1 VLIAQISDLHIAE
14 ADNYMRKFVDANAKL
29 AAAIDYLNA
38 MQLRPDVVLATGD
51 LTDHGR
57 PEQYELLAA
66 ILAELDIP
74 LLLIPG
80 NHDERDPFRETFAA
94 THPYLPQQGPIQYVV
109 DDYDVRLIAVD
120 TTRVDHHDGELDDDR
135 LQWLDHTLAQRPDDP
150 AVVFLHH
157 PPFTTGI
164 WWMDC
169 VGLGGA
175 RQLEAIVR
183 SHPNVQLVL
192 AGHLH
197 RPITTNWGSTVVS
210 TAPSTTH
217 QVVCNL
223 HPDHL
228 PAMAAEPPMLQL
240 HWWTGDAF
248 VSHTT
253 VFEPPSASIEI
264 ASLVSDWEATKA
276 RMKQGPP
283 FSKGGPF
290 G

>member
-1 VLIAQISDLHIAE
+1 MLIAQISDLHIAE
-14 ADNYMRKFVDANAKL
+14 ADNYMRQFVDANAKL
-29 AAAIDYLNA
+29 AAAVDHLNA
-38 MQLRPDVVLATGD
+38 MQLRPDIVIATGD
-51 LTDHGR
+51 LTDDGR
-57 PEQYELLAA
+57 PGQYELLAA
-66 ILAELDIP
+66 ILDELDIP

-80 NHDERDPFRETFAA
+80 NHDEREPFLQAFAA
-94 THPYLPQQGPIQYVV
+94 THPYLPRQGPIQYVI
-109 DDYDVRLIAVD
+109 DEHAVRLIALD
-120 TTRVDHHDGELDDDR
+120 TTRPDHHDGELDDER
-135 LQWLDHTLAQRPDDP
+135 LAWLDRTLAQRPDDP
-150 AVVFLHH
+150 TVVFLHH

-175 RQLEAIVR
+175 GKLESIVR
-183 SHPNVQLVL
+183 RYPNVQLVL

-210 TAPSTTH
+210 KAPSTTH

-223 HPDHL
+223 HPDHA

-240 HWWTGDAF
+240 HWWTGAAF

-253 VFEPPSASIEI
+253 VFEPPDARIEI
-264 ASLVSDWEATKA
+264 AGLVADWEATKA
-276 RMKQGPP
+276 RIKQGPP
-283 FSKGGPF
+283 FAKGGAF

>member
-1 VLIAQISDLHIAE
+1 MLIAQISDLHIAE

-29 AAAIDYLNA
+29 AAAVDYLNA

-51 LTDHGR
+51 LTDDGR
-57 PEQYELLAA
+57 PAQYELLAA
-66 ILAELDIP
+66 ILAELDVP

-80 NHDERDPFRETFAA
+80 NHDERGPFLEAFGA
-94 THPYLPQQGPIQYVV
+94 THPYLPRRGPIQYVV

-120 TTRVDHHDGELDDDR
+120 TTRVDHHDGLLDDDR
-135 LQWLDHTLAQRPDDP
+135 LQWLDRTLAQRPDDP

-175 RQLEAIVR
+175 RELESIVR

-223 HPDHL
+223 HPDSL
-228 PAMAAEPPMLQL
+228 PAVAAEPPMLQL

-253 VFEPPSASIEI
+253 VFESTAARIEF
-264 ASLVSDWEATKA
+264 SSVVPDWEATKA

-283 FSKGGPF
+283 FAKGGAF

>member
-29 AAAIDYLNA
+29 AAAVDYLNA

-51 LTDHGR
+51 LTDHGW
-57 PEQYELLAA
+57 PEEYDLLAA

-80 NHDERDPFRETFAA
+80 NHDERGPFLEAFAA
-94 THPYLPQQGPIQYVV
+94 THPYLPRQGFIQYVV

-120 TTRVDHHDGELDDDR
+120 TTRVDHHDGQLDDDR
-135 LQWLDHTLAQRPDDP
+135 LQWLDRTLAQRPDDP

-175 RQLEAIVR
+175 SQLESIVR
-183 SHPNVQLVL
+183 SHPNVPLVL

-253 VFEPPSASIEI
+253 VFEPTAARIEI

-283 FSKGGPF
+283 FTKGGAF

>member
-1 VLIAQISDLHIAE
+1 MLIAQISDLHIAE
-14 ADNYMRKFVDANAKL
+14 SDSYMRQFVDANATL
-29 AAAIDYLNA
+29 AAAVDYLNA

-80 NHDERDPFRETFAA
+80 NHDEREPFLQAFAA
-94 THPYLPQQGPIQYVV
+94 THLYLPRHGPTQYVV
-109 DDYDVRLIAVD
+109 DDYDVRLIALD
-120 TTRVDHHDGELDDDR
+120 TTRVGHHDGELDDER
-135 LQWLDHTLAQRPDDP
+135 LAWLDHTLAQRPDDP

-157 PPFTTGI
+157 PPFMTGI

-169 VGLGGA
+169 IGLGGA
-175 RQLEAIVR
+175 RKLEALVR
-183 SHPNVQLVL
+183 RYPNVQLVL

-217 QVVCNL
+217 QTVCNL
-223 HPDHL
+223 HPDHE
-228 PAMAAEPPMLQL
+228 PVIAAEPPMLQL
-240 HWWTGDAF
+240 HWWSGDAF

-253 VFEPPSASIEI
+253 VFEPPADRIEI
-264 ASLVSDWEATKA
+264 ARMVSDWETAKL
-276 RMKQGPP
+276 RIKQGPP
-283 FSKGGPF
+283 FAKGGPF

>member
-1 VLIAQISDLHIAE
+1 VLIAQITDLHIAE

-29 AAAIDYLNA
+29 AAAVDYLNA
-38 MQLRPDVVLATGD
+38 LQLRPDVVLATGD
-51 LTDHGR
+51 LTDDGR
-57 PEQYELLAA
+57 PAQYELLAA
-66 ILAELDIP
+66 ILSELDVP

-80 NHDERDPFRETFAA
+80 NHDERGPFLEAFGA
-94 THPYLPQQGPIQYVV
+94 THPYLPREGPIQYVV

-120 TTRVDHHDGELDDDR
+120 TTRVGHHDGELDDDR
-135 LQWLDHTLAQRPDDP
+135 LQWLDRTLAQRPDDP

-175 RQLEAIVR
+175 RQLESIVR
-183 SHPNVQLVL
+183 RHPNVQLVL

-223 HPDHL
+223 HPDSL
-228 PAMAAEPPMLQL
+228 PAVAAEPPMLQL

-253 VFEPPSASIEI
+253 VFESTAARIEF
-264 ASLVSDWEATKA
+264 SNLVPDWEATKA

-283 FSKGGPF
+283 FAKGGAF

>member
-1 VLIAQISDLHIAE
+1 VLIAQITDLHIAE

-29 AAAIDYLNA
+29 AAAVDYLNA
-38 MQLRPDVVLATGD
+38 LQLRPDVVLATGD
-51 LTDHGR
+51 LTDHGWR
-57 PEQYELLAA
+57 EEYELLAA

-80 NHDERDPFRETFAA
+80 NHDEREPLLEAFAA

-120 TTRVDHHDGELDDDR
+120 TTRDDHHDGQLDDDR
-135 LQWLDHTLAQRPDDP
+135 LQWLDRTLGQRPDDP

-175 RQLEAIVR
+175 RQLESIVR
-183 SHPNVQLVL
+183 NHRNVQLVL

-223 HPDHL
+223 HPDSL
-228 PAMAAEPPMLQL
+228 PAVAAEPPMLQL

-253 VFEPPSASIEI
+253 VFEPTAARIEFS
-264 ASLVSDWEATKA
+264 SLVPDWEATKA

-283 FSKGGPF
+283 FAKGGAF